1 MAKLKRKSCCCGAT
15 ESNPCACMK
24 KGIMKCSAKEPMCQC
39 YKDLKKQ
46 GKHPEDLKKSFDLA
60 WIVVKRDVRD
70 PIHGKS
76 PEATS
81 MAATR
86 GTGITPL
93 RMIVRG
99 GKTKKNEVVNRKEGD
114 PTPGSKGNT
123 KTDATASE
131 KIIANKIKAVDK
143 KLKIGGERGKPKQN
157 S

>member
-1 MAKLKRKSCCCGAT
+1 M
-15 ESNPCACMK
+15 
-24 KGIMKCSAKEPMCQC
+24 SAFE
-39 YKDLKKQ
+39 
-46 GKHPEDLKKSFDLA
+46 LA
-60 WIVVKRDVRD
+60 WKLVKRDVKD

>member
-46 GKHPEDLKKSFDLA
+46 GKHPDDLKKSFDSA

-70 PIHGKS
+70 PIHGSVPDKT
-76 PEATS
+76 A
-81 MAATR
+81 MVGVK
-86 GTGITPL
+86 GTNIKPL
-93 RMIVRG
+93 RRQG
-99 GKTKKNEVVNRKEGD
+99 QTQKNEVFKRKTGD
-114 PTPGSKGNT
+114 PTAGSKGN
-123 KTDATASE
+123 KDTDATPAE
-131 KIIANKIKAVDK
+131 KRVKAKMRRLNLV
-143 KLKIGGERGKPKQN
+143 GERGEPKQN